1 MNTKDFTMKEIDIL
15 NNAIHNLEKNIPI
28 NWEWKTVDDN
38 IDKGVDG
45 KLSIIVNNQKKRLF
59 VQIKKDVKNHQL
71 FNILNYKN
79 KYVDFLLV
87 VEKLYPKVKKELR
100 EYRVNYLESNG
111 NVYINTDDLLLYI
124 DTNEVAKTQKEKGN
138 RAFTKTGLKV
148 IFHFLLKPQLINQT
162 QREIA
167 EHTNVALGN
176 IPLIINGLLETNL
189 IIRLNKKKYTINN
202 PEELLNKWITEFEQ
216 TLKPTLFKQ
225 RFRFQNK
232 NHDWRTLPLNED
244 KTVWGGEPAGD
255 IITNHLRPEKFTLY
269 TKETTKEL
277 MLNYKL
283 LPDDQGEIAV
293 YDMFWDNDYN
303 TNTAPNELVY
313 ADLMMT
319 DDKRCKE
326 TAKLIF
332 NEFIEPNL

>member
-1 MNTKDFTMKEIDIL
+1 MNEIDIL
-15 NNAIHNLEKNIPI
+15 NNAIHNLEKNVPI
-28 NWEWKTVDDN
+28 NWDWKTIDYN
-38 IDKGVDG
+38 KDKGVDG
-45 KLSIIVNNQKKRLF
+45 ELSIILNNQKKMFF
-59 VQIKKDVKNHQL
+59 VEIKKDVKNHQL

-79 KYVDFLLV
+79 KFTHFLLV
-87 VEKLYPKVKKELR
+87 AEKLYPKVKKELR
-100 EYRVNYLESNG
+100 ENRVNYLEGNG
-111 NVYINTDDLLLYI
+111 NVYINTDNLFLYI
-124 DTNEVAKTQKEKGN
+124 DTNEATKTLKEKGN

-148 IFHFLLKPQLINQT
+148 IFHFLLKPKLINQT

-167 EHTNVALGN
+167 EVTNVALGN

-189 IIRLNKKKYTINN
+189 IARLDKNEYVINN
-202 PEELLNKWITEFEQ
+202 YEELLNKWITEFEQ

-232 NHDWRTLPLNED
+232 DKDWRTIPLNTD

-255 IITNHLRPEKFTLY
+255 IITNHLRPEKFILY

-277 MLNYKL
+277 ILNYKL
-283 LPDDQGEIAV
+283 LPDDEGEIMV
-293 YDMFWDNDYN
+293 YDRFWNNNYN
-303 TNTAPNELVY
+303 TNTAPKELVY
-313 ADLMMT
+313 TDLMIT

-332 NEFIEPNL
+332 NEYIEPNL

>member
-1 MNTKDFTMKEIDIL
+1 MNEIEIL

-28 NWEWKTVDDN
+28 NWDWKAIDYDK
-38 IDKGVDG
+38 DKGVDG
-45 KLSIIVNNQKKRLF
+45 ELSIIINNQQKIFF
-59 VQIKKDVKNHQL
+59 VEIKKDVKNHQL

-79 KYVDFLLV
+79 KFIDFLLV
-87 VEKLYPKVKKELR
+87 AEKLYPKVKQELR
-100 EYRVNYLESNG
+100 ENRVNYLEGNG
-111 NVYINTDDLLLYI
+111 NVYINIDDLFLYI

-148 IFHFLLKPQLINQT
+148 IFQFLLKPKLINQT

-167 EHTNVALGN
+167 EITNVALGN

-189 IIRLNKKKYTINN
+189 IVRLNKNEYVINN
-202 PEELLNKWITEFEQ
+202 YEELLNKWITEFEQ

-232 NHDWRTLPLNED
+232 DKDWRTLQLNTG

-269 TKETTKEL
+269 TKETTKDL
-277 MLNYKL
+277 ILNYKL
-283 LPDDQGEIAV
+283 LPDDNGEITV
-293 YDMFWDNDYN
+293 YDMFWNNDYN

-313 ADLMMT
+313 TDLMIT

-332 NEFIEPNL
+332 NEHIQPNL

>member
-1 MNTKDFTMKEIDIL
+1 MNEIDIL
-15 NNAIHNLEKNIPI
+15 NNAIHNLEKNVPI
-28 NWEWKTVDDN
+28 NWDWKT
-38 IDKGVDG
+38 IDYNKDKEVDG
-45 KLSIIVNNQKKRLF
+45 ELSIIVNNQKKMFF
-59 VQIKKDVKNHQL
+59 VDIKKDVKNHQL

-79 KYVDFLLV
+79 KFINFLLV
-87 VEKLYPKVKKELR
+87 AEKLYPKVKQELR
-100 EYRVNYLESNG
+100 ENRVNYLEGNG
-111 NVYINTDDLLLYI
+111 NVYINTDNLFLYI
-124 DTNEVAKTQKEKGN
+124 DTNEVTKTQKEKGN

-148 IFHFLLKPQLINQT
+148 IFHFLLKPKLINQT

-167 EHTNVALGN
+167 EVTNVALGN

-189 IIRLNKKKYTINN
+189 IVRLNKNEFVINN
-202 PEELLNKWITEFEQ
+202 YEELLNKWIAEFEQ

-225 RFRFQNK
+225 RFRFQNR
-232 NHDWRTLPLNED
+232 NQDWRTLQLNID

-277 MLNYKL
+277 IINYKL
-283 LPDDQGEIAV
+283 LPDDEGEIAV
-293 YDMFWDNDYN
+293 YDMFWNNDYD
-303 TNTAPNELVY
+303 TNTAPKELVY
-313 ADLMMT
+313 TDLMIT

-332 NEFIEPNL
+332 NEYIEPNL

>member
-1 MNTKDFTMKEIDIL
+1 MNEIEIL

-28 NWEWKTVDDN
+28 NWDWKTIDHN
-38 IDKGVDG
+38 KDKGVDG
-45 KLSIIVNNQKKRLF
+45 ELSIILNNQKKIFF
-59 VQIKKDVKNHQL
+59 VEIKKDVKSHQL

-79 KYVDFLLV
+79 TFNHFLLV
-87 VEKLYPKVKKELR
+87 AEKLYPKVKKELR
-100 EYRVNYLESNG
+100 ENRVNYLEGNG
-111 NVYINTDDLLLYI
+111 NVYINTDNLFLYI
-124 DTNEVAKTQKEKGN
+124 DTNEVTKTQKEKGN

-148 IFHFLLKPQLINQT
+148 IFQFLLKPKLINQT

-167 EHTNVALGN
+167 EITNVALGN

-189 IIRLNKKKYTINN
+189 IVRLNKNEYVINN
-202 PEELLNKWITEFEQ
+202 YEELLNKWIAEFEQ

-232 NHDWRTLPLNED
+232 DKDWRTLQLNTD

-277 MLNYKL
+277 ILNYKL
-283 LPDDQGEIAV
+283 LPDDEGEIAV
-293 YDMFWDNDYN
+293 YDMFWNNDYD
-303 TNTAPNELVY
+303 TNTAPKELVY
-313 ADLMMT
+313 TDLMIT

-332 NEFIEPNL
+332 NEYIEPNL

>member
-1 MNTKDFTMKEIDIL
+1 MNEIEIL
-15 NNAIHNLEKNIPI
+15 NNAIHNLEKNVPL
-28 NWEWKTVDDN
+28 NWEWKAIDN
-38 IDKGVDG
+38 NKDKGVDG
-45 KLSIIVNNQKKRLF
+45 ELSITLNNQKRIFF
-59 VQIKKDVKNHQL
+59 VEIKKDVKNHQL

-79 KYVDFLLV
+79 KFTHFLLV
-87 VEKLYPKVKKELR
+87 AEKLYPKVKQELR
-100 EYRVNYLESNG
+100 ENRVNYLEGNG
-111 NVYINTDDLLLYI
+111 NVYINTDDLFLYI

-148 IFHFLLKPQLINQT
+148 IFQFLLKPKLINQT

-167 EHTNVALGN
+167 EITNVALGN

-189 IIRLNKKKYTINN
+189 IVRLNKNEYVINN
-202 PEELLNKWITEFEQ
+202 YEELLNKWITEFEQ

-232 NHDWRTLPLNED
+232 DKDWRTLQLNTD

-269 TKETTKEL
+269 TKETTKDL
-277 MLNYKL
+277 ILNYKL
-283 LPDDQGEIAV
+283 LPDDEGEVAV
-293 YDMFWDNDYN
+293 YDMFWNNDYDK
-303 TNTAPNELVY
+303 NTAPKELVY
-313 ADLMMT
+313 TDLMIT

-332 NEFIEPNL
+332 NEHIQPNL

>member
-1 MNTKDFTMKEIDIL
+1 MNEIDIL

-28 NWEWKTVDDN
+28 NWDWKT
-38 IDKGVDG
+38 IDYGRNKGFNG
-45 KLSIIVNNQKKRLF
+45 ELSIIINNQKKIFF
-59 VQIKKDVKNHQL
+59 VEIKKDVKNHQL

-79 KYVDFLLV
+79 KLINFLLV
-87 VEKLYPKVKKELR
+87 AEKLYPKVKKELR
-100 EYRVNYLESNG
+100 ENRVNYLEGNG
-111 NVYINTDDLLLYI
+111 NVYINTDNLCLYI
-124 DTNEVAKTQKEKGN
+124 DANEATKTRKEKGN

-148 IFHFLLKPQLINQT
+148 IFQFLLKPKLINQT

-167 EHTNVALGN
+167 EVTNVALGN

-189 IIRLNKKKYTINN
+189 IVRLNKNEYLINN
-202 PEELLNKWITEFEQ
+202 YEELLNKWITEFEQ

-225 RFRFQNK
+225 RFRFQK
-232 NHDWRTLPLNED
+232 KDKDWKTLQLNTD
-244 KTVWGGEPAGD
+244 KTVWGGEPAGE

-269 TKETTKEL
+269 TKETTKDL
-277 MLNYKL
+277 ILNYKI
-283 LPDDQGEIAV
+283 LPDDNGEITV

-313 ADLMMT
+313 TDLMIT

-332 NEFIEPNL
+332 NEYIEPNL

>member
-1 MNTKDFTMKEIDIL
+1 MNEIDIL

-28 NWEWKTVDDN
+28 NWDWKTIDYN
-38 IDKGVDG
+38 KDKGVDG
-45 KLSIIVNNQKKRLF
+45 ELSIILNNQKKIFF
-59 VQIKKDVKNHQL
+59 VEIKKDVKNHQL

-79 KYVDFLLV
+79 KFTHFLLV
-87 VEKLYPKVKKELR
+87 AEKLYPKVKKELR
-100 EYRVNYLESNG
+100 ENRVNYLEGNG
-111 NVYINTDDLLLYI
+111 NVYINTDDLFLYI

-148 IFHFLLKPQLINQT
+148 IFQFLLKPKLINQT

-167 EHTNVALGN
+167 EITNVALGN

-189 IIRLNKKKYTINN
+189 IVRLNKNEYVINN
-202 PEELLNKWITEFEQ
+202 YEELLNKWITEFEQ

-232 NHDWRTLPLNED
+232 DKDWRTVPLNTD

-269 TKETTKEL
+269 TKETTKDL
-277 MLNYKL
+277 ILNYKL
-283 LPDDQGEIAV
+283 LPDDNGEITV

-303 TNTAPNELVY
+303 TNTAPKELVY
-313 ADLMMT
+313 TDLMIT

-332 NEFIEPNL
+332 NEYIEPNL

>member
-1 MNTKDFTMKEIDIL
+1 MNEIDIL

-28 NWEWKTVDDN
+28 NWDWKAIYN
-38 IDKGVDG
+38 NKDKGVDG
-45 KLSIIVNNQKKRLF
+45 ELSITLNNQQKIFF
-59 VQIKKDVKNHQL
+59 VEIKKDVKNHQL

-79 KYVDFLLV
+79 KFIDFLLV
-87 VEKLYPKVKKELR
+87 AEKLYPKVKQELR
-100 EYRVNYLESNG
+100 ENRVNYLEGNG
-111 NVYINTDDLLLYI
+111 NVYINTDNLFLYI

-148 IFHFLLKPQLINQT
+148 IFQFLLKPKLINQT

-167 EHTNVALGN
+167 EITNVALGN

-189 IIRLNKKKYTINN
+189 IVRLNKNEYVINN
-202 PEELLNKWITEFEQ
+202 YEELLNKWITEFEQ

-232 NHDWRTLPLNED
+232 DKDWRTLQLNTG

-269 TKETTKEL
+269 TKETTKDL
-277 MLNYKL
+277 ILNYKL
-283 LPDDQGEIAV
+283 LPDDNGEITV
-293 YDMFWDNDYN
+293 YDMFWNNDYN

-313 ADLMMT
+313 TDLMIT

-332 NEFIEPNL
+332 NEHIQPNL

>member
-1 MNTKDFTMKEIDIL
+1 MNEIEIL
-15 NNAIHNLEKNIPI
+15 NNAIHNLEKNIPL
-28 NWEWKTVDDN
+28 NWDWKTVDYN
-38 IDKGVDG
+38 KDKEVDG
-45 KLSIIVNNQKKRLF
+45 ELNIIVNNQQKIFF
-59 VQIKKDVKNHQL
+59 VEIKKDVKNHQL

-79 KYVDFLLV
+79 KFINFLLV
-87 VEKLYPKVKKELR
+87 AEKLYPKVKKELR
-100 EYRVNYLESNG
+100 ENRVNYLESNG
-111 NVYINTDDLLLYI
+111 NVYINTDDLFLYI
-124 DTNEVAKTQKEKGN
+124 DTNEVTKTPKEKGN

-148 IFHFLLKPQLINQT
+148 IFHFLLNPKLINQT

-167 EHTNVALGN
+167 EVTNVALGN

-189 IIRLNKKKYTINN
+189 IVRLNKNEYVINN
-202 PEELLNKWITEFEQ
+202 YEELLNKWITEFEQ
-216 TLKPTLFKQ
+216 TLKATLFKQ

-232 NHDWRTLPLNED
+232 DKDWRTLQLNTD

-277 MLNYKL
+277 IINYKL
-283 LPDDQGEIAV
+283 LPDDEGEVAV

-313 ADLMMT
+313 ADLMIT

-332 NEFIEPNL
+332 DEYIEPNL

>member
-1 MNTKDFTMKEIDIL
+1 MNEIDIL
-15 NNAIHNLEKNIPI
+15 NNAIHNLEKSIPI
-28 NWEWKTVDDN
+28 NWDWKTVDYN
-38 IDKGVDG
+38 KDKEVDG
-45 KLSIIVNNQKKRLF
+45 ELSVILNNQKKIFF
-59 VQIKKDVKNHQL
+59 VEIKKDVKNHQL

-79 KYVDFLLV
+79 KFTNFLLV
-87 VEKLYPKVKKELR
+87 AEKLYPKVKKELR
-100 EYRVNYLESNG
+100 ENRVNYLEGNG
-111 NVYINTDDLLLYI
+111 NVYINTDDLFLYI

-148 IFHFLLKPQLINQT
+148 IFQFLLKPELINQT

-167 EHTNVALGN
+167 EVTNVALGN
-176 IPLIINGLLETNL
+176 IPLIMNGLLETNL
-189 IIRLNKKKYTINN
+189 IVRLNKNEYVINN
-202 PEELLNKWITEFEQ
+202 YEELLNKWITEFEQ

-232 NHDWRTLPLNED
+232 DKDWRTLQLNTD

-277 MLNYKL
+277 IINYKL
-283 LPDDQGEIAV
+283 LPDDEGEVAV
-293 YDMFWDNDYN
+293 YDMFWNNDYD
-303 TNTAPNELVY
+303 TNTAPKELVY
-313 ADLMMT
+313 TDLMIT

-332 NEFIEPNL
+332 NEYIEPNL

>member
-1 MNTKDFTMKEIDIL
+1 M
-15 NNAIHNLEKNIPI
+15 A
-28 NWEWKTVDDN
+28 
-38 IDKGVDG
+38 
-45 KLSIIVNNQKKRLF
+45 
-59 VQIKKDVKNHQL
+59 
-71 FNILNYKN
+71 
-79 KYVDFLLV
+79 
-87 VEKLYPKVKKELR
+87 EKLYPKVKKELR
-100 EYRVNYLESNG
+100 ENRVNYLEGNG
-111 NVYINTDDLLLYI
+111 NVYINTDNLFLYI
-124 DTNEVAKTQKEKGN
+124 DTNEVTKTQKEKGN

-148 IFHFLLKPQLINQT
+148 IFHFLLKPKLINQT

-167 EHTNVALGN
+167 EVTNVALGN

-189 IIRLNKKKYTINN
+189 IVRLDKNEYVINDY
-202 PEELLNKWITEFEQ
+202 EELLNKWITEFEQ

-232 NHDWRTLPLNED
+232 DKDWRTVPLNTD

-255 IITNHLRPEKFTLY
+255 IITNHLRPEKFILY

-277 MLNYKL
+277 ILNYKL
-283 LPDDQGEIAV
+283 LPDDEGEIMV
-293 YDMFWDNDYN
+293 YDMFWNNDYN

-313 ADLMMT
+313 TDLMIT

-332 NEFIEPNL
+332 DEYIEPNL

>member
-1 MNTKDFTMKEIDIL
+1 MNEIDIL

-28 NWEWKTVDDN
+28 NWDWKT
-38 IDKGVDG
+38 IDYEKNKEVDG
-45 KLSIIVNNQKKRLF
+45 ELSIIVNNQKKIFF
-59 VQIKKDVKNHQL
+59 VEIKKDVKNHQL

-79 KYVDFLLV
+79 KFTNFLLV
-87 VEKLYPKVKKELR
+87 AEKLYPKVKKELR
-100 EYRVNYLESNG
+100 ENRVNYLEGNG
-111 NVYINTDDLLLYI
+111 NAYINTDDLFLYI

-148 IFHFLLKPQLINQT
+148 IFQFLLKPKLINQT

-167 EHTNVALGN
+167 EITNVALGN

-189 IIRLNKKKYTINN
+189 IVRLNKNEYVINN
-202 PEELLNKWITEFEQ
+202 YEELLNKWITEFEQ

-232 NHDWRTLPLNED
+232 DKDWRTVPLNTD

-269 TKETTKEL
+269 TKETTKDL
-277 MLNYKL
+277 ILNYKL
-283 LPDDQGEIAV
+283 LPDDNGEITV
-293 YDMFWDNDYN
+293 YDMFWNNDYD

-313 ADLMMT
+313 TDLMIT
-319 DDKRCKE
+319 DDKRCTE

-332 NEFIEPNL
+332 NEYIEPNL